1 MPGHRLPAQR
11 DRRASTMHRLA
22 VFSLATLHPS
32 TALAGQL
39 LFDMHA
45 GHRNDR
51 LQWGIADPVNGIDTL
66 SELSWRSLR
75 MAAAGADVRYRSSAS
90 LVLLARADYGY
101 ATSGSVQD
109 SDYWQSGRQNEFSR
123 STGSAQGSQAFGL
136 SAGIGLP
143 FGKEIGDWQVQL
155 MPMLGLA
162 SQHQKLRFREGN
174 QVYVYPGSQTPL
186 GPIDGLNT
194 RYDARWNGVW
204 GGLELALQNRKDLT
218 MRVRLEQHVSDYS
231 AKADW
236 NLRTD
241 FAHPVS
247 FRQWASAQ
255 GRTITIEARY
265 AYANAYI
272 LVQAS
277 HYAWETRRGRDEIY
291 LANGETRYTPFNGAS
306 WDSSRLSLGIGFDF

>member
-1 MPGHRLPAQR
+1 M
-11 DRRASTMHRLA
+11 DRRSSTVRCLA
-22 VFSLATLHPS
+22 LCSLAALPPS
-32 TALAGQL
+32 ALAGQL

-45 GHRNDR
+45 GHRTDR
-51 LQWGIADPVNGIDTL
+51 LQWGIADPVNDIDIL
-66 SELSWRSLR
+66 SELSWRNLR
-75 MAAAGADVRYRSSAS
+75 MAAVGADLRYQAS
-90 LVLLARADYGY
+90 TPLVLLARADYGY

-109 SDYWQSGRQNEFSR
+109 SDYWQSGRNREFSR
-123 STGSAQGSQAFGL
+123 STGSARGSQAFGF

-143 FGKEIGDWQVQL
+143 LGKELGDWQVQL

-162 SQHQKLRFREGN
+162 AQYQKLRFRDGN

-204 GGLELALQNRKDLT
+204 GGLELELQNRKDLT
-218 MRVRLEQHVSDYS
+218 MRVRLEQHASDYS
-231 AKADW
+231 AKANW

-255 GRTITIEARY
+255 GRTITAEARY

-272 LVQAS
+272 MAQLS
-277 HYAWETRRGRDEIY
+277 HSAWKAGRGKDEIY
-291 LANGETRYTPFNGAS
+291 LDIGETRYTPFNGAR
-306 WDSSRLSLGIGFDF
+306 WESSRLSLGLGFDF